1 MTNQINIETDK
12 IISKLTVRLK
22 DSQNN
27 DYVGS
32 GVIFYQ
38 DSLNDKIYIL
48 TASHCLFTDGDKFQ
62 NKRSEISIDL
72 LKCNFFDYETVKVKV
87 DSNLLFT
94 SERKDVAVLVLAK
107 KEVESI
113 IGEIPKISCVKERSA
128 YNDFITKGF
137 PKATLGEE
145 IVVLYPTWL
154 QHFEDNRFQIQ
165 LNEAY
170 SAYSTKG
177 FSGSPI
183 FLIAKN
189 EIYLFGIFTRFRPDE
204 KGKVIYCQ
212 YIKTINELLD
222 SNFLPKIS
230 FSYFGNHGLTKDFFK
245 KHIDSS
251 IVGLGPRFTE
261 KLNFKLP
268 IAKYFNDIAKDN
280 VFFKRF
286 LKLVDDWVLTN
297 GYKKGHN
304 NIYLNEIEND
314 NDDIKSKAILW
325 IKGLNNLVPEKID
338 IDWIY
343 ESIERLESIINTKS
357 DELYKLRSAEEKLTK
372 DIKKD
377 YSYRP
382 PYETEISRLREIKR
396 NNNDF
401 TYDLSKKTNIK
412 LANNPYLIIKGDAG
426 NGKSHLL
433 GDIAKT
439 RIDSN
444 LPTLLLLG
452 QNLISTKNIWENFN
466 SELGLDCSK
475 KDLLSELNSI
485 GTQIGSR
492 VLVLVDAINEG
503 AGKDLWY
510 SKIAEFIN
518 DFQEYPYISL
528 VISIRTTYLDHVIPV
543 DVLKKAN
550 LTIIDHEGFKG
561 NEYAALKLF
570 CEHHGL
576 KQPHFPIL
584 APEFTKPLFLK
595 LICEAVKETPEKT
608 FPQGFQGISN
618 IFKTYI
624 QSLNNKFENKRTEYK
639 NRKIVEKAI
648 HLLAHE
654 CFGKDRRMLLLDD
667 AFELFEKKFPQFIH
681 LINDLIEENVFI
693 KRIEYNY
700 ENNEKED
707 VIYFAYERLGDFF
720 IAEEL
725 LSKLITLEEIKIA
738 FKKENQFGKLIDYRF
753 WQYNGLF
760 EAFAVLLP
768 EKYNIEIFEVYD
780 WVFTDE
786 FEDDFH
792 RDQNQDAVNRFLFDS
807 LNWRKIESIDDKKIT
822 DWLNSENFQISD
834 DDLFLKLIELSPIID
849 HPFNSDRLLGILNS
863 HRMPKRDSF
872 WQQHM
877 RYYNG
882 YDEDDIAYPIRRLI
896 DWSWTPQISFN
907 IDTETAR
914 LTGQTLTWLL
924 SSTHRKLRDQTTKAL
939 VNLLEQQPEA
949 LIAILKAFKNID
961 DLYILERLYAVVYGC
976 ILRTETTDSI
986 KKIAN
991 AVYLY
996 VFKNAKPPTHIL
1008 LRDYARNTIEYAV
1021 FKIPKLKFN
1030 LELIRPPY
1038 KSKMPD
1044 YLPTEEDLE
1053 KFELDINNAEI
1064 KNNNGRMNNMISHSV
1079 LHWDFGNKIVDS
1091 NLGNFYSVPF
1101 TFEED
1106 YKSYLKTLNR
1116 KQRSSLR
1123 HYDSILKIRSSFS
1136 EKDYRYYNADRKE
1149 LFDNYLKMIN
1159 ETIDRF
1165 FETLKIEFSVSELA
1179 YLEKNIIPLL
1189 EKKHKKKDR
1198 YNSLNK
1204 TPIKRWI
1211 VKRVFEL
1218 GYNYKIHGGYDDN
1231 SENHNFRSE
1240 NKIERIGKKYQW
1252 IALFEILAMIA
1263 DNYKI
1268 FDDWSGRQSLYKGP
1282 WQLYSRDI
1290 DPAFTKRIIEI
1301 DDEDEIIN
1309 VSENKNWWDEI
1320 DYNNWSQ
1327 NDADWVKNL
1336 IDLPPVKNIINLQD
1350 NNFVEWL
1357 VLEKNIKWEQP
1368 KPLGQDKYFDGR
1380 RKNVSY
1386 FLQAYLINKKDKN
1399 KAISLLA
1406 DQDLYKYDF
1415 PESTN
1420 PLQLMNREKFWS
1432 PIYTDVGKEKKWC
1445 IIDGINLKVI
1455 KTSTYAVGEMGDDK
1469 SDAHSY
1475 YDMPCKTLFEG
1486 MDLNY
1491 APVDGEF
1498 KNKEG
1503 DVVVKNVNYRNL
1515 IIKKSEI
1522 LSYLEKNNLDIIWT
1536 LTGEKLSF
1544 SSNDRENNFWK
1555 KLCGIFYLNKNE
1567 IIGNITSHKRD

>member
-1 MTNQINIETDK
+1 MLETSLDK
-12 IISKLTVRLK
+12 IITKITVRLK
-22 DSQNN
+22 ESSNN
-27 DYVGS
+27 NYIGS
-32 GVIFYQ
+32 GVLYYQ
-38 DSLNDKIYIL
+38 DNFKDKVYVL
-48 TASHCLFTDGDKFQ
+48 TASHCLFADGDIFKDQRNEIFIDIL
-62 NKRSEISIDL
+62 RSDSTEYQSL
-72 LKCNFFDYETVKVKV
+72 EVKVNN
-87 DSNLLFT
+87 DLLFT
-94 SERKDVAVLVLAK
+94 DIIKDVAVFILDK
-107 KEVESI
+107 KEVENI
-113 IGEIPKISCVKERSA
+113 IGVIPKIPSIKERSN
-128 YNDFITKGF
+128 YMSFITKGF

-145 IVVLYPTWL
+145 IAVLYPTWL
-154 QHFEDNRFQIQ
+154 QHFENDRFQIQ

-170 SAYSTKG
+170 SAYSTQG

-189 EIYLFGIFTRFRPDE
+189 EIYLFGIFTRFRPEE

-212 YIKTINELLD
+212 YIETINKLLD
-222 SNFLPKIS
+222 DNYLPTIS
-230 FSYFGNHGLTKDFFK
+230 FNFFGNHGLTKDFFK
-245 KHIDSS
+245 KHIERS

-261 KLNFKLP
+261 ELNFKLP
-268 IAKYFNDIAKDN
+268 IAKYFNDIAKDAI
-280 VFFKRF
+280 FFKRF
-286 LKLVDDWVLTN
+286 LKVVDDWILN
-297 GYKKGHN
+297 NRYKKAHD
-304 NIYLNEIEND
+304 NIHLAQIEND
-314 NDDIKSKAILW
+314 NEDLKSTVIRW
-325 IKGLNNLVPEKID
+325 IKGLDNIVTEKIE
-338 IDWIY
+338 IEWIY
-343 ESIERLESIINTKS
+343 QSFENLEILINSKS
-357 DELYKLRSAEEKLTK
+357 DELYKLRWAEERLNK

-382 PYETEISRLREIKR
+382 PYETEISRLREISR

-401 TYDLSKKTNIK
+401 IYDLSKKLNIN
-412 LANNPYLIIKGDAG
+412 LANNPFLSIKGDAG

-452 QNLISTKNIWENFN
+452 QNLISTKNIWENIN
-466 SELGLDCSK
+466 SELGLECSK

-503 AGKDLWY
+503 GGKDLWY

-528 VISIRTTYLDHVIPV
+528 VLTIRTTYLDHVIPIG
-543 DVLKKAN
+543 VLNNPN
-550 LTIIDHEGFKG
+550 LTVIDHEGFKG

-608 FPQGFQGISN
+608 FPKGFQGISN
-618 IFKTYI
+618 IFKIYI
-624 QSLNNKFENKRTEYK
+624 QSLNNKLENKRPEYK

-667 AFELFEKKFPQFIH
+667 AFELFGKKYPHFIH
-681 LINDLIEENVFI
+681 LINDLIEENVFT

-700 ENNEKED
+700 ENSKNDD

-725 LSKLITLEEIKIA
+725 LNKFTTVEQVKIA
-738 FKKENQFGKLIDYRF
+738 FQKENEFGRLIDYRF
-753 WQYNGLF
+753 WQYDGLF

-768 EKYNIEIFEVYD
+768 EKYNIEIFEVFD

-786 FEDDFH
+786 SEDEFNRNENKDT
-792 RDQNQDAVNRFLFDS
+792 VNKFLFDS
-807 LNWRKIESIDDKKIT
+807 LNWRKIESIDNTKIT
-822 DWLNSENFQISD
+822 DWFSSKNFQISD
-834 DDLFLKLIELSPIID
+834 HDLFLKLIELSPIIN
-849 HPFNSDRLLGILNS
+849 HPFNSDRLFKILKRNK
-863 HRMPKRDSF
+863 MPKRDSF

-882 YDEDDIAYPIRRLI
+882 YDDNDIAFPIRRLI
-896 DWSWTPQISFN
+896 DWAWTPEISFN

-914 LTGQTLTWLL
+914 LTGQTLVWLL
-924 SSTHRKLRDQTTKAL
+924 SSTHRKFRDQTTKAL

-949 LIAILKAFKNID
+949 LLAILKVFKNID

-976 ILRTETTDSI
+976 ILRTETNDGI
-986 KKIAN
+986 IKIAN
-991 AVYLY
+991 VVYNY
-996 VFKNAKPPTHIL
+996 MFKKGNPPTHIL

-1021 FKIPKLKFN
+1021 FKNPDLKFN

-1044 YLPTEEDLE
+1044 CFPTDEDLK
-1053 KFELDINNAEI
+1053 KFELEDDNPEI
-1064 KNNNGRMNNMISHSV
+1064 KNNNGRMNNMINHSV
-1079 LHWDFGNKIVDS
+1079 LHWDFGNKTINP
-1091 NLGNFYSVPF
+1091 NLDHFYSVPF
-1101 TFEED
+1101 TFDQD

-1116 KQRSSLR
+1116 KQRSILNT
-1123 HYDSILKIRSSFS
+1123 YNSILKTRSNFA
-1136 EKDYRYYNADRKE
+1136 ERKNRLNKAGLALLEE
-1149 LFDNYLKMIN
+1149 LDDFIAKVLKKI
-1159 ETIDRF
+1159 
-1165 FETLKIEFSVSELA
+1165 KIEFSESEKI
-1179 YLEKNIIPLL
+1179 YLEKNIIPFL
-1189 EKKHKKKDR
+1189 ENKYLKKSS
-1198 YNSLNK
+1198 YSNSIEK
-1204 TPIKRWI
+1204 GSIKRW
-1211 VKRVFEL
+1211 VVNRVFEL
-1218 GYNYKIHGGYDDN
+1218 GYNYKIHGYYDN
-1231 SENHNFRSE
+1231 NAENHNYRSE
-1240 NKIERIGKKYQW
+1240 SKIERIGEKYQW
-1252 IALFEILAMIA
+1252 IALFEILAMIG
-1263 DNYKI
+1263 DNYKMY
-1268 FDDWSGRQSLYKGP
+1268 DDWSAKQSFYKGP

-1301 DDEDEIIN
+1301 DEEDEIVN
-1309 VSENKNWWDEI
+1309 TLDYKNWWDEA
-1320 DYNNWSQ
+1320 DYNNWNQ
-1327 NDADWVKNL
+1327 NDSDWVENL
-1336 IDLPPVKNIINLQD
+1336 IDLPPVKTIVNLIDD
-1350 NNFVEWL
+1350 NSTEWL

-1380 RKNVSY
+1380 RKNISY
-1386 FLQAYLINKKDKN
+1386 FLQAYLINKKDKSKVLN
-1399 KAISLLA
+1399 LLS
-1406 DQDLYKYDF
+1406 DPDLHKYDF

-1420 PLQLMNREKFWS
+1420 PLQLINREKFWS
-1432 PIYTDVGKEKKWC
+1432 PIYFDVEKEKEWC
-1445 IIDGINLKVI
+1445 TLNGIKLKVI
-1455 KTSTYAVGEMGDDK
+1455 KASTYAVGEMGDDK

-1486 MDLNY
+1486 MELNY

-1503 DVVVKNVNYRNL
+1503 DVVVKNINYRNL

-1544 SSNDRENNFWK
+1544 SSNDRENNFWR
-1555 KLCGIFYLNKNE
+1555 KLSGIFYLDKNE
-1567 IIGNITSHKRD
+1567 ITGSIASYNRD

>member
-1 MTNQINIETDK
+1 MTNQINTDTDK

-22 DSQNN
+22 DPLN
-27 DYVGS
+27 DGYVGS
-32 GVIFYQ
+32 GVIFHQ
-38 DSLNDKIYIL
+38 ESLNDKIYIL
-48 TASHCLFTDGDKFQ
+48 TASHCLFTDGDKFH
-62 NKRSEISIDL
+62 NKRNEISIDF
-72 LKCNFFDYETVKVKV
+72 LKSNFLDYETINVKV

-94 SERKDVAVLVLAK
+94 SEKKDVAVLILAK
-107 KEVESI
+107 KEVENI
-113 IGEIPKISCVKERSA
+113 TGEIPKISCVKERST
-128 YNDFITKGF
+128 YSNFITKGF
-137 PKATLGEE
+137 PKATMGEE
-145 IVVLYPTWL
+145 IAVLYPTWL
-154 QHFEDNRFQIQ
+154 QHFEDSRFQIQ

-170 SAYSTKG
+170 SAYSTQG
-177 FSGSPI
+177 FSGSPV

-189 EIYLFGIFTRFRPDE
+189 EIYLYGIFTRFRPEE

-212 YIKTINELLD
+212 YIETINELLD
-222 SNFLPKIS
+222 FNFLPKIS

-261 KLNFKLP
+261 ELNFKLP
-268 IAKYFNDIAKDN
+268 IAKCFNDIAKDN

-286 LKLVDDWVLTN
+286 LKLVDDWILTN
-297 GYKKGHN
+297 GYKKNPN
-304 NIYLNEIEND
+304 NIHLNEIENE

-325 IKGLNNLVPEKID
+325 IKGLNNLVTEKID

-343 ESIERLESIINTKS
+343 KSLEKLEGIIDTKS
-357 DELYKLRSAEEKLTK
+357 DELYKLRWAEEKLTK
-372 DIKKD
+372 NIKKD

-401 TYDLSKKTNIK
+401 IYDLNKKINIK
-412 LANNPYLIIKGDAG
+412 LANSPYLIIKGDAG

-439 RIDSN
+439 RIDGN

-452 QNLISTKNIWENFN
+452 QNLISSKNIWENFN

-475 KDLLSELNSI
+475 KELLSELNAI

-528 VISIRTTYLDHVIPV
+528 VLSIRTTYLDHVIPV
-543 DVLKKAN
+543 DVLKKDN

-618 IFKTYI
+618 IFKIYI
-624 QSLNNKFENKRTEYK
+624 QSLNNKFENKRPEYK

-648 HLLAHE
+648 NLLAHE

-667 AFELFEKKFPQFIH
+667 AFELFEKKYPQFVH

-700 ENNEKED
+700 ENDEKED

-738 FKKENQFGKLIDYRF
+738 FKKDNEFGKLIDYRF

-768 EKYNIEIFEVYD
+768 EKYSIEIFEVFE
-780 WVFTDE
+780 WVFTDKS
-786 FEDDFH
+786 EDDFY
-792 RDQNQDAVNRFLFDS
+792 RNQNQDAVNKFLFDS

-822 DWLNSENFQISD
+822 DWLNSKNFKISD
-834 DDLFLKLIELSPIID
+834 DEFFLKLIELSPIID
-849 HPFNSDRLLGILNS
+849 HPFNSDRLLGILN
-863 HRMPKRDSF
+863 RYKMPKRDGF
-872 WQQHM
+872 WQLHM
-877 RYYNG
+877 RYYNRH
-882 YDEDDIAYPIRRLI
+882 DDDGIAYPIRRLI
-896 DWSWTPQISFN
+896 DWAWTTGISFD

-939 VNLLEQQPEA
+939 VNLLEQQPDA
-949 LIAILKAFKNID
+949 LVSILKAFKNVD
-961 DLYILERLYAVVYGC
+961 DLYILERLYAVAYGC
-976 ILRTETTDSI
+976 ILRTESVESI

-991 AVYLY
+991 AVYIN

-1021 FKIPKLKFN
+1021 FKNPKLKFN

-1044 YLPTEEDLE
+1044 YFPTEKDLE
-1053 KFELDINNAEI
+1053 KFELDLDNAEI
-1064 KNNNGRMNNMISHSV
+1064 KNNNGRMNNLISHSV
-1079 LHWDFGNKIVDS
+1079 LRWDFGNKIVDS

-1123 HYDSILKIRSSFS
+1123 HYDSILKIRSSFN
-1136 EKDYRYYNADRKE
+1136 EKDSRYYNAARKE

-1165 FETLKIEFSVSELA
+1165 YESLKIEFSISELA
-1179 YLEKNIIPLL
+1179 YLETNIIPLL
-1189 EKKHKKKDR
+1189 KKKHKKKDR

-1218 GYNYKIHGGYDDN
+1218 GYNYKIHGDYDDN

-1268 FDDWSGRQSLYKGP
+1268 FDDWSGRQSFYKGP

-1290 DPAFTKRIIEI
+1290 DPAFTKRTIETE
-1301 DDEDEIIN
+1301 DGDEIIN
-1309 VSENKNWWDEI
+1309 VLENKNWWDEI
-1320 DYNNWSQ
+1320 DYNNWNQS
-1327 NDADWVKNL
+1327 DADWVENL

-1380 RKNVSY
+1380 RKDVSY
-1386 FLQAYLINKKDKN
+1386 FIQAYLINKKDKN

-1432 PIYTDVGKEKKWC
+1432 PIYIDVGKENKWC
-1445 IIDGINLKVI
+1445 LIDGTNLKVI

-1486 MDLNY
+1486 MELNY

-1498 KNKEG
+1498 KNIKG
-1503 DVVVKNVNYRNL
+1503 DIVVKNINYRNL

-1522 LSYLEKNNLDIIWT
+1522 LSYLEKNNLDIFWT

-1555 KLCGIFYLNKNE
+1555 KLCGIFYLDKNE
-1567 IIGNITSHKRD
+1567 IIGNINSYTRD